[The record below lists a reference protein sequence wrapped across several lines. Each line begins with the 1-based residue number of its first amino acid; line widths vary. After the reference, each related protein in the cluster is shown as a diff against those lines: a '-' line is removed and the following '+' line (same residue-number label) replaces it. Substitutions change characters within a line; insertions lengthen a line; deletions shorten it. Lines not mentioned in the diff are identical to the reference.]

1 MYGFSP
7 DCSVLYNGPK
17 GKENREGD
25 RRIGKK
31 EENKRGNDKLTSSI
45 CLVGFPLPPRLLSLA
60 CTHTHTHTHTC
71 KHALTEMKFIK
82 TRNWLLRLSETYNSK
97 RALFNA

>member
-25 RRIGKK
+25 RRIEKK
-31 EENKRGNDKLTSSI
+31 EENKGEDQTDVIDMSRSI
-45 CLVGFPLPPRLLSLA
+45 PPSPPLPSLA
-60 CTHTHTHTHTC
+60 CARTHTHHTRMHARTHRD
-71 KHALTEMKFIK
+71 EI
-82 TRNWLLRLSETYNSK
+82 Y
-97 RALFNA
+97 

>member
-17 GKENREGD
+17 GNENKKGD

-31 EENKRGNDKLTSSI
+31 EENKGEGQTDVIDMSRSI
-45 CLVGFPLPPRLLSLA
+45 PPSPTASILGM
-60 CTHTHTHTHTC
+60 HTHAHTHARTQRD
-71 KHALTEMKFIK
+71 EI
-82 TRNWLLRLSETYNSK
+82 Y
-97 RALFNA
+97 